1 MKKPLSLV
9 FSLALGFVVMLTTGC
24 ASTGRP
30 SPALC
35 ALIGGTAGGAGGG
48 VIGSNNSGSDQGTD
62 TGKGIAIGAFAG
74 AVVGYF
80 LCSLVPEEEPPPP
93 PRRAA
98 PTPPPPPP
106 PPPPKPEPEVR
117 QRIVLRGV
125 NFDFNRAEIRPDAAI
140 ILDEAARLLNQEPGA
155 RVRVEGH
162 TDWIGTEDYNQT
174 LSERRAEAV
183 KTYLVDHGVSVDR
196 LSTVGYG
203 ESNPI
208 ATNETQEGRALN
220 RRVELKVLGQ

>member
-1 MKKPLSLV
+1 MKKH
-9 FSLALGFVVMLTTGC
+9 FSLAFSVGLGFLVVLSTGC
-24 ASTGRP
+24 ASTRRP
-30 SPALC
+30 SSALC
-35 ALIGGTAGGAGGG
+35 GLIGGAAGGTAGG
-48 VIGSNNSGSDQGTD
+48 VIGSNNSGSDKGSD
-62 TGKGIAIGAFAG
+62 TSKGIGIGAFAG

-80 LCSLVPEEEPPPP
+80 VCSLLPEKEEPPP

-98 PTPPPPPP
+98 PTPPPPTAPP
-106 PPPPKPEPEVR
+106 EPKPAPEVR

-125 NFDFNRAEIRPDAAI
+125 NFDFNKAEVRGDAAI
-140 ILDEAARLLNQEPGA
+140 ILDEAARLLNQDPDA

-162 TDWIGTEDYNQT
+162 TDWIGTEEYNQT

-183 KTYLVDHGVSVDR
+183 KAHLVENGVTVDR

-203 ESNPI
+203 ETNPI
-208 ATNETQEGRALN
+208 STNETQEGRALN